1 MICGG
6 CSSSDMLSGIGLA
19 GCREYVL
26 LRYLYGTCLGWSGDV
41 YLKRNSATLI

>member
-6 CSSSDMLSGIGLA
+6 CSGSDMLSGIGLA
-19 GCREYVL
+19 GCREYIW
-26 LRYLYGTCLGWSGDV
+26 LRYLYGICSGWSGAV